1 MTPMTTGYRLLDAF
15 ELTFRGAR
23 YRHRDSTLGDAIA
36 VHLYEDLLNLELSSN
51 LAERI
56 RRQELVVNIG
66 NIRRGIKARRGDGT
80 FGVKVPNSTAV
91 IEEGFSVARGSLATV
106 EIGIEVKILFKAM
119 IKQIDRVCSDL
130 RGQVDHFRH
139 GGGNPISVGVVGVN
153 HAPACTSYEGD
164 RDFPTDGKKH
174 KHPIQEAAAAIQRLA
189 NNAESSFDFF
199 LVLPF
204 SASNVAPYPFE
215 WLDQRSAVADC
226 GALLARIARD
236 FDHRFQSV
244 RR

>member
-1 MTPMTTGYRLLDAF
+1 MSTGYRLLDVF
-15 ELTFRGAR
+15 EQTFHGTK

-36 VHLYEDLLNLELSSN
+36 VHLYEDLLNLELSAN

-66 NIRRGIKARRGDGT
+66 NTRRGINARRGDGT
-80 FGVKVPNSTAV
+80 FGVKVPGSPVV
-91 IEEGFSVARGSLATV
+91 IEGSYLVPRGPLATV

-130 RGQVDHFRH
+130 RGQVDQFRL

-153 HAPACTSYEGD
+153 HAAACTSYESD
-164 RDFPTDGKKH
+164 RAYPTDGRKY
-174 KHPIQEAAAAIQRLA
+174 KHPVQEATDAIERLRRH
-189 NNAESSFDFF
+189 AESSFDFF
-199 LVLPF
+199 LILPF
-204 SASNVAPYPFE
+204 IAENVDPFPFK
-215 WLDQRSAVADC
+215 WVNRPAALADY
-226 GALLARIARD
+226 GALLARIARE

>member
-1 MTPMTTGYRLLDAF
+1 MTTGYRLLDAF
-15 ELTFRGAR
+15 EQTFRGTK

-36 VHLYEDLLNLELSSN
+36 GHLYEDLLNLELSSN

-66 NIRRGIKARRGDGT
+66 NVRRGIKARRGDGT
-80 FGVKVPNSTAV
+80 FGVKVPGSAA
-91 IEEGFSVARGSLATV
+91 IAEEGFSVARGSLATV

-130 RGQVDHFRH
+130 SGQVDHFRH

-153 HAPACTSYEGD
+153 HSPSSTSYEGE
-164 RDFPTDGKKH
+164 RAFPTDGRKY
-174 KHPIQEAAAAIQRLA
+174 KHPIQEAADAIERLRRDAASA
-189 NNAESSFDFF
+189 FDFF
-199 LVLPF
+199 LILPF
-204 SASNVAPYPFE
+204 SASNVDPFPFE
-215 WLDQRSAVADC
+215 WVDQRAAMDDYGS
-226 GALLARIARD
+226 LLARIARD